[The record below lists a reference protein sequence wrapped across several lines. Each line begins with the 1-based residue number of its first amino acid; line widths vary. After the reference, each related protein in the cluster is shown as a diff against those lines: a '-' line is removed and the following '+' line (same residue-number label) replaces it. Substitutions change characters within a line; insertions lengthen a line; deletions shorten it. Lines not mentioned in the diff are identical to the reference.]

1 MTEVFKMKKKRII
14 QKAVYHIFVCA
25 VGFIMIYPLLWMI
38 MSSFKESKTIFTT
51 AGSLL
56 PEQFVVTN
64 YINGWKGFAK
74 ISFATFFKNSFFI
87 SITATAGTVFSSS
100 LVAFGLSRCRF
111 KGRNILFMAMILSM
125 MLPAQVMM
133 IPQYIWYQKLGWV
146 GTYLPLI
153 VPYCFAIQGFFVY
166 LMMNFI
172 DSIPRELDEA
182 AKIDGCTYYSTYIHI
197 ALPLMVP
204 AMVTAFI
211 FSFMW
216 RWDDFL
222 SALLY
227 VNESA
232 RYPVSLALK
241 LFSDPGASSDYG
253 AMFAMATLSIVPA
266 VLIFI
271 FFQKYLV
278 EGISTSGL
286 KG

>member
-1 MTEVFKMKKKRII
+1 MQVRIRKFFYHLFVF
-14 QKAVYHIFVCA
+14 AFGLV
-25 VGFIMIYPLLWMI
+25 MIYPLLWMI
-38 MSSFKESKTIFTT
+38 MSSFKESNTIFTT
-51 AGSLL
+51 AGTLI
-56 PEQFVVTN
+56 PENFVLSN
-64 YINGWKGFAK
+64 YSTGWKGFAK
-74 ISFATFFKNSFFI
+74 ISFARFFNNSFFI
-87 SITATAGTVFSSS
+87 SVTATLGTVASSS

-111 KGRNILFMAMILSM
+111 RGRRLLFVAMLLSM

-133 IPQYIWYQKLGWV
+133 IPQYIWYQRLGWV
-146 GTYLPLI
+146 GSYLPLI

-166 LMMNFI
+166 LMVNFI
-172 DSIPRELDEA
+172 DGIPRELDEA
-182 AKIDGCTYYSTYIHI
+182 AKIDGCSYYSTYARIM
-197 ALPLMVP
+197 LPLMVP
-204 AMVTAFI
+204 AIVTACI

-227 VNESA
+227 VNRSE

-253 AMFAMATLSIVPA
+253 AMFAMSTLSLLPA
-266 VLIFI
+266 VAIFI

-278 EGISTSGL
+278 EGISTTGL